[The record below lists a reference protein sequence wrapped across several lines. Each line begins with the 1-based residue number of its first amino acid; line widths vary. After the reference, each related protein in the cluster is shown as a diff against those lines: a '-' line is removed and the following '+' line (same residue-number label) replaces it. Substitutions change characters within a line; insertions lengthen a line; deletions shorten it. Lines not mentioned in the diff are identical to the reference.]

1 MIWCYKFDFNLK
13 INKMGNSNHVQLNT
27 LGRQK
32 YYNYVTEAQAGDIIF
47 VKKMKKIDNYTK
59 VWYNR
64 GLNYLYN
71 IQKQV
76 NTSLVSKIFNSL
88 SLNHE

>member
-1 MIWCYKFDFNLK
+1 
-13 INKMGNSNHVQLNT
+13 MGNNNQVQLNT

-64 GLNYLYN
+64 GSYN
-71 IQKQV
+71 I
-76 NTSLVSKIFNSL
+76 
-88 SLNHE
+88 

>member
-1 MIWCYKFDFNLK
+1 MIWCYKCDFNFKL
-13 INKMGNSNHVQLNT
+13 NKMGNNNQVQLNT

-64 GLNYLYN
+64 DLTIYNNRLTHLWFRKSSILY
-71 IQKQV
+71 
-76 NTSLVSKIFNSL
+76 
-88 SLNHE
+88 H